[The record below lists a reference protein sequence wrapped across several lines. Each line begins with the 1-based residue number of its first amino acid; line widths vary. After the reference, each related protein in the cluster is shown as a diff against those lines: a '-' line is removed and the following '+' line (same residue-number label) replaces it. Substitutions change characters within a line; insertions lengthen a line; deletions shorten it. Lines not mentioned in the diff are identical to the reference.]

1 MIRNIEVGKRMFPE
15 KAMAPLFYPIAS
27 RKNMQTYNSFKGG
40 THWWGLLSRH
50 PERVLG
56 ALLVVTV

>member
-1 MIRNIEVGKRMFPE
+1 MIRNIEVGKRMFP
-15 KAMAPLFYPIAS
+15 KRAMAPLLYPIAS

-40 THWWGLLSRH
+40 THWWGLLSRQ

-56 ALLVVTV
+56 ALLVVAV